1 MKIVDFLN
9 NRKNGKD
16 MPMLSFSQASII
28 VFTLFCCT
36 LIPAS
41 GFAEWGCAA
50 ASVVCFAFL
59 LLAVRSRAA
68 VLTIAIPAL
77 FAYFATASFLLP
89 SLILSIP
96 VSVGAGAF
104 LVNGVR
110 KYYLLALIPAFYFIS
125 FALCTNWMIS
135 LLSLI
140 GLPAI
145 IVLAHAA
152 HTNAPRLGAICRISV
167 TLAIMLLL
175 CLIPVLSFSNIGF
188 SLDAIRSAI
197 DSAKATVVSWLEAQM
212 ALDPMLFEALGV
224 SAEQYASAAFAILP
238 ALIICSL
245 NFISFSAQQINL
257 SLMKAS
263 EFSKFVSQSA
273 SEFIMSPAAA
283 VTFFGAILLMVI
295 SPNIGNGAVGSLA
308 ENLFMIFMPGLVL
321 VGLMRSLGKYGK
333 KRFGFF
339 TIVFFVMLFLTQ
351 TWIWL
356 ILMSVI
362 GAFTVLM
369 TAFSGKKK
377 KTT

>member
-1 MKIVDFLN
+1 
-9 NRKNGKD
+9 
-16 MPMLSFSQASII
+16 
-28 VFTLFCCT
+28 
-36 LIPAS
+36 
-41 GFAEWGCAA
+41 
-50 ASVVCFAFL
+50 
-59 LLAVRSRAA
+59 
-68 VLTIAIPAL
+68 
-77 FAYFATASFLLP
+77 
-89 SLILSIP
+89 
-96 VSVGAGAF
+96 
-104 LVNGVR
+104 
-110 KYYLLALIPAFYFIS
+110 
-125 FALCTNWMIS
+125 
-135 LLSLI
+135 
-140 GLPAI
+140 
-145 IVLAHAA
+145 
-152 HTNAPRLGAICRISV
+152 
-167 TLAIMLLL
+167 
-175 CLIPVLSFSNIGF
+175 
-188 SLDAIRSAI
+188 
-197 DSAKATVVSWLEAQM
+197 
-212 ALDPMLFEALGV
+212 
-224 SAEQYASAAFAILP
+224 LP

-245 NFISFSAQQINL
+245 NFIAFSAQQINL